1 MTDASPFIDD
11 ALVRR
16 LVSTQFPQWA
26 RLSVTAV
33 EFGGWDNRSFRLG
46 NRMVARLPSAA
57 EYASQVEKEHRWL
70 SRLSPFLPVEIPTPL
85 AIGEPADDY
94 PWKWSIYRW
103 IEGDTA
109 TPERIADRSEFARD
123 LARFLIALHEIDPT
137 DGPRPGLGFDDGTWD
152 RARGWTL
159 WKAAII
165 AARLTETNASDRE
178 QSLRVIDEVVSDWR
192 RSL

>member
-16 LVSTQFPQWA
+16 LVSTQFPRWA
-26 RLSVTAV
+26 TLSVKAV
-33 EFGGWDNRSFRLG
+33 E
-46 NRMVARLPSAA
+46 PA
-57 EYASQVEKEHRWL
+57 E
-70 SRLSPFLPVEIPTPL
+70 
-85 AIGEPADDY
+85 GY

-103 IEGDTA
+103 IEGDVA
-109 TPERIADRSEFARD
+109 TPERISNLGDCAGE

-159 WKAAII
+159 WKAAIT
-165 AARLTETNASDRE
+165 AVGLTETNASDRE
-178 QSLRVIDEVVSDWR
+178 QSLRVIDEVLSDWR